1 MEIKSLKL
9 REIIDSRTKP
19 TVEAEINSS
28 YGKAPSGASTGKH
41 EADAFVP
48 EHLDAT
54 QEMLQQL
61 EGKNLTQEEFDRK
74 LRELDDTDK
83 FSRLGSAAVAS
94 SFAFKNA
101 DGFQRSKKFP
111 LPLSNVIGGGE
122 HGGNTTIQ
130 EFLVL
135 PVNADTFPEAIKT
148 NTAIYQE
155 LKERYSQKVMG
166 MNDEGALVT
175 SMDDEDT
182 LKALKKVA
190 DKHDARI
197 GLDIA
202 ASEFYNEETEEYN
215 LPSMRQKF
223 DSDQMLDFVQKLIDE
238 FDLIYVEDPFH
249 EDDFRNHARLTSK
262 NPEIMV
268 TGDDL
273 FVTQKERLQEG
284 IENRSGNA
292 LIVKPNQ
299 VGTVTDARETV
310 ELAKENDYT
319 PVISHRSGETCDS
332 TISDLALEW
341 EIPVIKAGIS
351 DIRIAKLNRLLR
363 LWDKMENPELNTNY

>member
-9 REIIDSRTKP
+9 RQIIDSRTKP

-28 YGKAPSGASTGKH
+28 YGKAPSGASTGRY
-41 EADAFVP
+41 EAEAFVP
-48 EHLDAT
+48 EHLDGT
-54 QEMLQQL
+54 EELLSKL
-61 EGKNLTQEEFDRK
+61 EGKNLTQEEFDNK
-74 LRELDDTDK
+74 IRELDDTDK
-83 FSRLGSAAVAS
+83 FSRVGSAAVAS

-101 DGFQRSKKFP
+101 DGFQRGKKFP

-122 HGGNTTIQ
+122 HGGNTAIQ

-135 PVNADTFPEAIKT
+135 PVNAETFPEAIKT

-166 MNDEGALVT
+166 TNDEGALVT
-175 SMDDEDT
+175 SMDDEET

-190 DKHDARI
+190 DKYSARI

-202 ASEFYNEETEEYN
+202 ASEFYSRETEKYN

-223 DSDQMLDFVQKLIDE
+223 DGDQMLDFVQKLIDE
-238 FDLIYVEDPFH
+238 FDLVYVEDPFH
-249 EDDFRNHARLTSK
+249 EDDFRNHARLTLK
-262 NPEIMV
+262 NPEIMI

-284 IENRSGNA
+284 IENRAGNA

-299 VGTVTDARETV
+299 EGTVTDARETV
-310 ELAKENDYT
+310 ELAKENNYI

-341 EIPVIKAGIS
+341 ETPVIKAGIS
-351 DIRIAKLNRLLR
+351 DIRIAKMNTLLR
-363 LWDKMENPELNTNY
+363 SWDKMENPELNSF

>member
-1 MEIKSLKL
+1 MKIKSLKL

-28 YGKAPSGASTGKH
+28 FGKAPAGASTGKH
-41 EADAFVP
+41 EAEAFVP
-48 EHLDAT
+48 QHLDAS
-54 QEMLQQL
+54 EELL
-61 EGKNLTQEEFDRK
+61 SEVEGRNMTQEEFDEK
-74 LRELDDTDK
+74 LRELDDTEK
-83 FSRLGSAAVAS
+83 FSKIGSVAVAS
-94 SFAFKNA
+94 SFAFKQA

-122 HGGNTTIQ
+122 HGGNTAIQ

-135 PVNADTFPEAIKT
+135 PVNADSFPEAIKT

-155 LKERYSQKVMG
+155 LKERYSNRIGG
-166 MNDEGALVT
+166 MNDEGALIT
-175 SMDDEDT
+175 SMDDEQT

-197 GLDIA
+197 GLDVA
-202 ASEFYNEETEEYN
+202 ASEFYDEEKEEYN
-215 LPSMRQKF
+215 LSSMRESFSPEK
-223 DSDQMLDFVQKLIDE
+223 QMAFVQHLIDE
-238 FDLIYVEDPFH
+238 YDLVYVEDPFH
-249 EDDFRNHARLTSK
+249 EDDFHYHAKLASQ
-262 NPEIMV
+262 NPEIMI

-284 IENRSGNA
+284 IENRAANS

-319 PVISHRSGETCDS
+319 PIISHRSGETCDS

-341 EIPVIKAGIS
+341 EIPVIKAGIA

-363 LWDKMENPELNTNY
+363 LWDRMENPELNSF